1 MVLRRE
7 ITWVVTEEGH
17 RDIAEVRAA
26 LGDGYNADVA
36 LLQELMSGYFSG
48 DEGCTTRQ
56 GKTISPLG
64 ATSDGGKLLKVRW
77 MMPGCGK
84 SGGLRFAFVAYCE
97 RRTVVL
103 CRGWVRKEDPD
114 DADFDAAGQLAAD
127 QLAASDGD
135 DEDG

>member
-1 MVLRRE
+1 MAVVLRRE
-7 ITWVVTEEGH
+7 IAWIVTEEGH

-26 LGDGYNADVA
+26 LGEGYNADVA
-36 LLQELMSGYFSG
+36 LLQEMSGYFSG

-84 SGGLRFAFVAYCE
+84 SGGLRFAFVVYCE
-97 RRTVVL
+97 QRTVVL
-103 CRGWVRKEDPD
+103 CRGWVRKDDPD
-114 DADFDAAGQLAAD
+114 DADFEAAGTLAAD
-127 QLAASDGD
+127 HVDEGD
-135 DEDG
+135 E

>member
-1 MVLRRE
+1 
-7 ITWVVTEEGH
+7 
-17 RDIAEVRAA
+17 
-26 LGDGYNADVA
+26 
-36 LLQELMSGYFSG
+36 MSGYFSG

-114 DADFDAAGQLAAD
+114 DADFETAGQLATD
-127 QLAASDGD
+127 QLPSSTRMTKTARNTCDAISCSSRP
-135 DEDG
+135 